1 MTDLNKNALDLDGS
15 EISGVNLAKVVAQT
29 LSQSPK
35 GDPLKF
41 WGWATKLHSGIELDL
56 DDSDMEVFKNFIKE
70 SESLTVLAKA
80 QILKSL

>member
-1 MTDLNKNALDLDGS
+1 
-15 EISGVNLAKVVAQT
+15 
-29 LSQSPK
+29 
-35 GDPLKF
+35 LKF